1 MIQSDGDGNE
11 VYVDGDEVTM
21 RQRREL
27 EEGWRKQKEQE
38 AEAGRRDEMRKWGC
52 SVDAAANNTK
62 TATTTPSDVE
72 SPMAKKSSGFLD
84 WLGWDGRQKD
94 EHDHYKFDGCRSP
107 MTMPSVRMTVP
118 DKDKSDT
125 LNPFSGNMSET
136 LNWLL
141 TNEYSPIFLRGH
153 IPKDVDHGGPSF
165 YHALHHPHWP
175 DFRTASSPD
184 RFEDELR
191 FRVPWCDA
199 FEDLVSLQY
208 NGHMIDRDEPTR
220 TSSAQWLND
229 MIKRG
234 SLGPIMSRGL
244 GGPQWSTEYARSVLP
259 FSSGRKPQPISSPA
273 APPSDP
279 TEDDLDNEDGL
290 EPDPILKA
298 FDIIREAARLD
309 DALDDFEDPQHPI
322 SEISDNLIHA
332 LVKDLMKPGIL
343 EELRQLGF
351 TSEAQV
357 LKSLLG
363 DCADSVFDSDFL
375 MAGPEVIA
383 AAMRAVAASELE
395 PNRTETTT
403 EEALDELSL
412 YERHKQPAALED
424 RSKAQPMTDRERQAN
439 FSPNDHSTSLEE
451 SDDHPSITSSSSSTS
466 SWSRWG
472 DEDGKKDSIVSTM
485 TTTERRTLPDGTV
498 ETKRVLKKRFAD
510 GREESNESVERQML
524 SSSNSRSAEPKPLEM
539 EVSSTARQDKQTQTN
554 EKEDPQPKRSGW
566 FWRE

>member
-1 MIQSDGDGNE
+1 
-11 VYVDGDEVTM
+11 M

-38 AEAGRRDEMRKWGC
+38 AEERARAAEAARGDEMRKWGC
-52 SVDAAANNTK
+52 SDDAAAGTK
-62 TATTTPSDVE
+62 TATTTPSDIE
-72 SPMAKKSSGFLD
+72 SPMVKKSSGFLD
-84 WLGWDGRQKD
+84 WLGWDSRQKD
-94 EHDHYKFDGCRSP
+94 EHIHHKFDGFRSP

-118 DKDKSDT
+118 EKDKSDT
-125 LNPFSGNMSET
+125 LNPFSGNMSEA

-141 TNEYSPIFLRGH
+141 TNEYSPVFLRGH
-153 IPKDVDHGGPSF
+153 IPRDVDHGGPSF

-175 DFRTASSPD
+175 DFRAASSPD

-229 MIKRG
+229 MIQRG

-259 FSSGRKPQPISSPA
+259 FSSGRKPQSISSPA

-279 TEDDLDNEDGL
+279 TEGDLDNEDGL
-290 EPDPILKA
+290 EPDPVLKA

-309 DALDDFEDPQHPI
+309 DALDDFENPKHPI
-322 SEISDNLIHA
+322 SEISDSLIHA

-343 EELRQLGF
+343 EEFRQLGF
-351 TSEAQV
+351 TSEAQI

-363 DCADSVFDSDFL
+363 DSADSVVNNSFL

-383 AAMRAVAASELE
+383 AAMRAVAASESE
-395 PNRTETTT
+395 PTKTESNT

-412 YERHKQPAALED
+412 YERQK
-424 RSKAQPMTDRERQAN
+424 QAN

-451 SDDHPSITSSSSSTS
+451 SNDHPNAISSSSSTS

-472 DEDGKKDSIVSTM
+472 GEDGKKDSIVSTM

-510 GREESNESVERQML
+510 GREESNESVERQMS
-524 SSSNSRSAEPKPLEM
+524 SSSNSRSAVSKPLER
-539 EVSSTARQDKQTQTN
+539 EVASTARQDKQTQTN
-554 EKEDPQPKRSGW
+554 EKEDPRPKRSGW

>member
-1 MIQSDGDGNE
+1 
-11 VYVDGDEVTM
+11 M

-27 EEGWRKQKEQE
+27 EKGWRKQKEQE
-38 AEAGRRDEMRKWGC
+38 AEERAREAEAVKGNEMKKWGC
-52 SVDAAANNTK
+52 SVDAAAGNPK

-72 SPMAKKSSGFLD
+72 SPMAKKNGGFLD

-94 EHDHYKFDGCRSP
+94 DHVHYKFDGCRSP

-118 DKDKSDT
+118 EKDKSDT
-125 LNPFSGNMSET
+125 LNPFSGNMSEA

-153 IPKDVDHGGPSF
+153 IPKDVDHDGPSF
-165 YHALHHPHWP
+165 YHALYHPHWP
-175 DFRTASSPD
+175 DFRAASSPD

-234 SLGPIMSRGL
+234 SLGPIMSHGL

-259 FSSGRKPQPISSPA
+259 FSSGQKPQSTSSPA

-279 TEDDLDNEDGL
+279 TDGDLDNKDGL
-290 EPDPILKA
+290 EPHPVLKA

-309 DALDDFEDPQHPI
+309 DVFDDFEDPENPI

-343 EELRQLGF
+343 EEFRQLGF
-351 TSEAQV
+351 TSEAQI

-363 DCADSVFDSDFL
+363 DRTDSVFNNGFL

-395 PNRTETTT
+395 PNRAETTT

-412 YERHKQPAALED
+412 YERHKQPTALED
-424 RSKAQPMTDRERQAN
+424 RSKAQLMTNREKQAN
-439 FSPNDHSTSLEE
+439 FSPNDHPTSLEE
-451 SDDHPSITSSSSSTS
+451 SDGHSSITSSSSSTS

-472 DEDGKKDSIVSTM
+472 DEEGKKDSIVSTM

-510 GREESNESVERQML
+510 GREESNESVERQMS
-524 SSSNSRSAEPKPLEM
+524 SSSNSQSAGSKPLEM

-554 EKEDPQPKRSGW
+554 EKEDLRPKRSGW

>member
-1 MIQSDGDGNE
+1 
-11 VYVDGDEVTM
+11 M

-38 AEAGRRDEMRKWGC
+38 AEERARAAEAVRGDEMRKWGC
-52 SVDAAANNTK
+52 GVDAVAGNTK

-72 SPMAKKSSGFLD
+72 SPKTKKSSGFLD

-94 EHDHYKFDGCRSP
+94 EHIHHNLDGCRSP

-118 DKDKSDT
+118 EKDKSDT
-125 LNPFSGNMSET
+125 LNPFSGNMSEA

-141 TNEYSPIFLRGH
+141 TNEYSPVFLRGH

-175 DFRTASSPD
+175 DFRAASSPD

-199 FEDLVSLQY
+199 FEDLASLHY

-259 FSSGRKPQPISSPA
+259 FISGRKPQSISSPA

-279 TEDDLDNEDGL
+279 TEGDLDNEDGL
-290 EPDPILKA
+290 EPDPVLKA

-309 DALDDFEDPQHPI
+309 DALDDFDIPKHPI

-332 LVKDLMKPGIL
+332 LIKDLMKPGIL
-343 EELRQLGF
+343 QEFRQLGF

-363 DCADSVFDSDFL
+363 DSADSVVNNSFL

-383 AAMRAVAASELE
+383 AAMRAVAASESELT
-395 PNRTETTT
+395 RTESNT

-412 YERHKQPAALED
+412 YERQKQPVALED
-424 RSKAQPMTDRERQAN
+424 WSKAQLMTSREELAN
-439 FSPNDHSTSLEE
+439 LSPNDHSTSLEE
-451 SDDHPSITSSSSSTS
+451 ADDHPSAISSSSSTS

-510 GREESNESVERQML
+510 GREESNESVERQM
-524 SSSNSRSAEPKPLEM
+524 SSPSNSRSPVSKPLEK
-539 EVSSTARQDKQTQTN
+539 EVASTARQDKQTQTN
-554 EKEDPQPKRSGW
+554 EKEDPRPKRSGW

>member
-1 MIQSDGDGNE
+1 
-11 VYVDGDEVTM
+11 M

-38 AEAGRRDEMRKWGC
+38 AEERARAAEAVRGDEMRKWGC
-52 SVDAAANNTK
+52 SDDAAASNTK

-84 WLGWDGRQKD
+84 WLGWDSRQKD
-94 EHDHYKFDGCRSP
+94 EHIHHKFDGFRSP

-118 DKDKSDT
+118 EKNTSDT
-125 LNPFSGNMSET
+125 LNPFSGNMSEA

-141 TNEYSPIFLRGH
+141 TNEYSPVFLRGH
-153 IPKDVDHGGPSF
+153 IPRDVDHGGPSF

-175 DFRTASSPD
+175 DFRAASSPD

-234 SLGPIMSRGL
+234 SLGPITSCGL

-259 FSSGRKPQPISSPA
+259 FSSGRKPQSVSSPT

-279 TEDDLDNEDGL
+279 TKGDLGNEDGL
-290 EPDPILKA
+290 ELDPLLKA

-309 DALDDFEDPQHPI
+309 DALDDFENPKHPI
-322 SEISDNLIHA
+322 SGIGDSLIHA
-332 LVKDLMKPGIL
+332 LVKDLMKPGVL
-343 EELRQLGF
+343 EEFRQLGF

-363 DCADSVFDSDFL
+363 DGADSVVNNSFL

-383 AAMRAVAASELE
+383 AAMRAVAASESE
-395 PNRTETTT
+395 PTRTESNT

-412 YERHKQPAALED
+412 YERQKQSVALED
-424 RSKAQPMTDRERQAN
+424 RSKAQLMTSYEKQAN
-439 FSPNDHSTSLEE
+439 FSSNDHSSSLEE
-451 SDDHPSITSSSSSTS
+451 SNDHPSAISSSSSTS

-510 GREESNESVERQML
+510 GREESNESVERQMS
-524 SSSNSRSAEPKPLEM
+524 SSSNSRSAVSKPLER
-539 EVSSTARQDKQTQTN
+539 EVASTARQDKQTQTN
-554 EKEDPQPKRSGW
+554 EKEDPRPKRSGW